1 MVNLFNG
8 IVRPYSDYPVFW
20 KYWMYYVNPVTWW
33 LRGVI
38 SSVFPS
44 VEIKCSSQETTH
56 FDPPPGS
63 TCGDY
68 ANNFVKNIAGAGYL
82 LDPNA
87 TSDCQYCPFRDG
99 TEYMQ
104 TLNVHDGDKWRCFG
118 IFLAFVIIN
127 WALVYFFIYTVRV
140 RGWSFGLGYVFGS
153 LGMIINGVKGLFTS
167 KKSKT
172 QE

>member
-38 SSVFPS
+38 SSVFPA
-44 VEIKCSSQETTH
+44 VEINCTSTETTH

-63 TCGDY
+63 TCSDY
-68 ANNFVKNIAGAGYL
+68 ANDFVKNIAGAGYL

-99 TEYMQ
+99 VEYMH
-104 TLNVHDGDKWRCFG
+104 TLNVHDGDKWRRITG
-118 IFLAFVIIN
+118 IIRQEGRGECLPSYMNRAIMSMKRN
-127 WALVYFFIYTVRV
+127 AVRSREPQHV
-140 RGWSFGLGYVFGS
+140 ERE
-153 LGMIINGVKGLFTS
+153 TH
-167 KKSKT
+167 
-172 QE
+172 QH